1 MHMLPRITL
10 LCCALLISAAPTS
23 RPALEVRCLA
33 VAEEWKDKFAT
44 EELEKTVAPPFV
56 IAGDLDRRTLGIYRD
71 RTVVAAQKA
80 LEATFIKTPTN
91 QPIVILLFKDADSYK
106 RLAKQWFGYTD
117 VPHYGFY
124 RPSDRT
130 MLMNISTGGGTLVH
144 ELTHALTDADFPDI
158 PDWFNEGFASLYEQ
172 CNIDGDTITG
182 LPNWRLPALQ
192 KAIRDKKLRPLA
204 EMIADDDFRNDDR
217 VGINYAHA
225 RYLMLYLQQRKQLPA
240 YYKSFRD
247 NFEDDPTGIDTLKK
261 LIAPQS
267 LEDFDREWQ
276 KWVLTLKFPA

>member
-1 MHMLPRITL
+1 MLPRITL
-10 LCCALLISAAPTS
+10 CLCALMISAAPTS
-23 RPALEVRCLA
+23 QPTMEAKCRA
-33 VAEEWKDKFAT
+33 VAERWKDKLAAAKFET
-44 EELEKTVAPPFV
+44 VVAPPFV
-56 IAGDLDRRTLGIYRD
+56 LAWDLDKRTLGVYRD
-71 RTVVAAQKA
+71 RTIVAAQKA
-80 LEATFIKTPTN
+80 LEATFIQTRTD
-91 QPIVILLFKDADSYK
+91 QPIVILLFKDAAGYQ
-106 RLAKQWFGYTD
+106 RLAKQWFGYAD

-144 ELTHALTDADFPDI
+144 ELTHALTDADFPHM

-172 CNIDGDTITG
+172 CNIDGHTITG

-192 KAIRDKKLRPLA
+192 KAIREKKLRPLV
-204 EMIADDDFRNDDR
+204 EMMEDDDFRADAR

-225 RYLMLYLQQRKQLPA
+225 RYLMLYLQQRKQLPD

-247 NFEDDPTGIDTLKK
+247 NVADDPTGVETLKK
-261 LIAPQS
+261 LVAPQS
-267 LEDFDREWQ
+267 LEDFDKDWQ